1 MSDPQTPTPE
11 QIREFVIAGHG
22 DLQKVQ
28 TMLADYP
35 SLLNAA
41 YEWKEN
47 DTETAIQ
54 GAAHVGHAAV
64 AEFLLTQGAPLEI
77 CTAAML
83 GKTKNVEQLL
93 NADPALIRATGAHE
107 IPLLTHAALSGN
119 LALIQLLME
128 RGAQAG
134 LSSALHNAASKGDET
149 LVRWLLENSQ
159 PDLSWRN
166 FQEQTALSVA
176 RKRKFESIAQLLQA
190 HGATE

>member
-54 GAAHVGHAAV
+54 GAAHVGNAEV

-83 GKTKNVEQLL
+83 GKIKNVEQLL
-93 NADPALIRATGAHE
+93 NDDPSMIQATGAHE

-119 LALIQLLME
+119 LVLIQLLME

-134 LSSALHNAASKGDET
+134 LSSALHNAASKGHEA

-176 RKRKFESIAQLLQA
+176 RKRQFESIAQLLQA